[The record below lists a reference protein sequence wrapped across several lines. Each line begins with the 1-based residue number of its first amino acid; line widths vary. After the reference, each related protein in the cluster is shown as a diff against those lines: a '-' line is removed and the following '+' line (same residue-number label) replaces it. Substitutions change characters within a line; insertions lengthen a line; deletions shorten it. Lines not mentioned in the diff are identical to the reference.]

1 MKAKVKKAVIAT
13 LVTMLMASIVF
24 GIYYWE
30 SITVPVEVKE
40 PLEIAGYPSL
50 LSLYAGTNETFA
62 VNITN
67 HAKTNYL
74 VTMEFA
80 LNNTEYQEAY
90 VTFSDNSYIVKPGD
104 STLEAWI
111 FVSHDAPPANLTLTV
126 DLTRTSPPKYTT
138 GLTVKFKIYDTA
150 TYALLDTG
158 DVSPEFYASNV
169 DPIGTRIFS
178 TTPVAVGAYF
188 STGGYWTVPLDAGSY
203 VVLIKKG
210 TTTILPEKYSV
221 TVSGTD
227 SEDKEVWLNPSTL
240 NVYEK
245 ATVTITKT
253 YIAYNA
259 TAGTYSISVA
269 SINTTKYDK
278 WLVTL
283 TFSVSGIDKI
293 VKAGRIYQTK
303 ISGLV
308 PEEYSLDG
316 AVKTTVLED
325 TEASDDGMTGYY
337 NEFAEW
343 TGGEMHRLDLYFNDY
358 GVTGISGT
366 ITVKLFQYYACKNTV
381 LRGHWTDETTT
392 LIVTT

>member
-1 MKAKVKKAVIAT
+1 MESHVYVAIAT
-13 LVTMLMASIVF
+13 LDNSL
-24 GIYYWE
+24 
-30 SITVPVEVKE
+30 TVPIFVRYGSIYK
-40 PLEIAGYPSL
+40 
-50 LSLYAGTNETFA
+50 
-62 VNITN
+62 
-67 HAKTNYL
+67 AK
-74 VTMEFA
+74 F
-80 LNNTEYQEAY
+80 
-90 VTFSDNSYIVKPGD
+90 FYIVSEKIGEKKMAAKEYRIKGSHIVIAVLLIAIVGIFAWQYYYVVPVKP
-104 STLEAWI
+104 L
-111 FVSHDAPPANLTLTV
+111 
-126 DLTRTSPPKYTT
+126 KYTT

-158 DVSPEFYASNV
+158 DVSPEFYSAGV
-169 DPIGTRIFS
+169 DPIGVRTF
-178 TTPVAVGAYF
+178 TTKPVAVGAYF

-203 VVLIKKG
+203 TVLIKKG
-210 TTTILPEKYSV
+210 TTITLPEKYSV

-283 TFSVSGIDKI
+283 TFSVSGTDKI

-381 LRGHWTDETTT
+381 LRTHWTDETTT
-392 LIVTT
+392 LTVVA